1 MTRACCPSCRLRFSR
16 AAAAHLTNC
25 PECGTALQVDLAARD
40 TMGYRLFD
48 EWDSTSELLKAIAVA
63 LPTPDWTPRAH

>member
-1 MTRACCPSCRLRFSR
+1 MTD
-16 AAAAHLTNC
+16 C
-25 PECGTALQVDLAARD
+25 PECETALQAGLTARD

-48 EWDSTSELLKAIAVA
+48 ERDSTCELLKAIAVA